1 MAATQYQILCRYINE
16 TTNTPVTNDLH
27 FEYEPVC
34 EFYTDPYHK
43 LFAGNE
49 IEKSEAI
56 DEQQELIS
64 FGNSSENPKNNM
76 IFAYDG
82 TKRIRHKRWYP
93 EIDGY
98 VVEDWQSLNRSLIG
112 NLGDYSK
119 DFTTLERST
128 PEDGGIVVCKSH
140 VINKHFKDK
149 AITDLSQA
157 DKGKEKN
164 RYYSEERIEKLIADA
179 LDIFQAKED
188 KTSWQDY
195 TELGPGIEAG
205 NQFDTFTYYNGPVA
219 IGANPMKEL
228 TTPLG
233 RKVWGSMSQDHLYK
247 SVNITK
253 DCIARKTV
261 PGHYEE
267 INEAPYLIK
276 DTYTRIKLSPW
287 FVNTTVGSLEAALI
301 KARLL
306 VEKIGLENVKLIKV
320 VPFDQFVKIK

>member
-27 FEYEPVC
+27 YDYEPVC

-49 IEKSEAI
+49 IEKSDAI

-82 TKRIRHKRWYP
+82 TKKIRHKKWYP
-93 EIDGY
+93 EAEGY
-98 VVEDWQSLNRSLIG
+98 VVKDWQSLDRSKIG

-119 DFTTLERST
+119 DFTTLERTT

-140 VINKHFKDK
+140 SIQKHFKDTY
-149 AITDLSQA
+149 IRDLSKA

-164 RYYSEERIEKLIADA
+164 RYYSEERIQALIDEA
-179 LDIFQAKED
+179 LDIFQAKES
-188 KTSWQDY
+188 KLSWEDY
-195 TELGPGIEAG
+195 TVVDEPIDSSYGGIM
-205 NQFDTFTYYNGPVA
+205 FTYYDGPVA
-219 IGANPMKEL
+219 IGNNPMDKL
-228 TTPLG
+228 MLPNG
-233 RKVWGSMSQDHLYK
+233 RETWGSRTQTHLYE

-253 DCIARKTV
+253 EDIARKTV

>member
-93 EIDGY
+93 EADGY
-98 VVEDWQSLNRSLIG
+98 VVKDWQNINRNLIG
-112 NLGDYSK
+112 DLGDYSK

-140 VINKHFKDK
+140 VIHKHFKDTV
-149 AITDLSQA
+149 IGDLGQA
-157 DKGKEKN
+157 DMGKERN
-164 RYYSEERIEKLIADA
+164 RYYSEKRIQELIDEA
-179 LDIFQAKED
+179 LDIFQPSTK
-188 KTSWQDY
+188 KLSWRDY
-195 TELGPGIEAG
+195 TEVDEPIILDRGDYNE
-205 NQFDTFTYYNGPVA
+205 FTYYDGPVA
-219 IGANPMKEL
+219 IGDNPMKDL
-228 TTPLG
+228 THDG
-233 RKVWGSMSQDHLYK
+233 DKYWGSTTQDYLYERVK
-247 SVNITK
+247 ITK
-253 DCIARKTV
+253 EDIERATV

-267 INEAPYLIK
+267 MNEAPYLIK